1 MKMYDD
7 ITETNRNILTDD
19 EDVKLIKSLIGH
31 RCLVKGNRYSQ
42 NYDSITITGYSDGI
56 IRYNE
61 SANSTPKYMNR
72 CDFFPI
78 VMRMPEFDNEKLD
91 TPDRVGCQTI
101 Y

>member
-1 MKMYDD
+1 MYDD
-7 ITETNRNILTDD
+7 INETNRNILSDE

-31 RCLVKGNRYSQ
+31 RCLVKGNRYSP
-42 NYDSITITGYSDGI
+42 NYDRIMITGYSDGI

-61 SANSTPKYMNR
+61 TSNSTPKYMNR

-78 VMRMPEFDNEKLD
+78 IMKIPEFDGETLD
-91 TPDRVGCQTI
+91 KPDYGGCPTI